1 MRRHSASLF
10 WTSNVGSATALD
22 RFDQRRPTST
32 ASPPALAT
40 KIRRLSISYLTF
52 PWAFTS
58 SQTVIIERGRFL
70 GTPRTQDESSTHRA
84 RCGPRAAWICKRPRS
99 SSCGG
104 PTLPKLAARPRSFN
118 GCPLALAVSLLRPR
132 GERPSGGRAAEQRD
146 ELAVFHC
153 PVPPVLSTER
163 IPHLSYGRRLL
174 YCGISIGPMTAWVKT
189 EHNPSISC

>member
-1 MRRHSASLF
+1 MTESISARFFKFWRQGRYVRREFQGDTVHAIAQPRGRRA
-10 WTSNVGSATALD
+10 VIKDVPEVAATA
-22 RFDQRRPTST
+22 
-32 ASPPALAT
+32 PAMHFSA
-40 KIRRLSISYLTF
+40 I
-52 PWAFTS
+52 PWA
-58 SQTVIIERGRFL
+58 L

-146 ELAVFHC
+146 ELAAFHC